1 MQNEIGLMHATESVL
16 SGALATLQTREAAY
30 QAARTARVQAF
41 GAQQTQDELARGA
54 IRKASNV
61 LRNALGNHW
70 SEVWEET
77 GFPSRSTAVPGTL
90 AERLALL
97 RSLQMYFA
105 AHPAREVAS
114 QGVTAAQFE
123 QLYNSLAE
131 ARSAVNACRTD
142 AEEKRLARDTAEA
155 DLRKRMLDLVVELSR
170 LISGSDPRWKRFG
183 LKSPDAPEA
192 PETPRQVVVS
202 NNLPGRLLV
211 TCAAAV
217 RAEFYRFWAQE
228 AGSAE
233 APVAV
238 GTAGEPTYVLEGLA
252 PGKSYNVFVSA
263 VNSGGESERSA
274 PAGADVLALAA

>member
-1 MQNEIGLMHATESVL
+1 MASNKLPDSQDALKARCRFMIQGCEELQNEIGLLHATESVL
-16 SGALATLQTREAAY
+16 AGALAAMETREAAY

-41 GAQQTQDELARGA
+41 GAQQAQDNLARSA

-61 LRNALGNHW
+61 LRNALGNRW
-70 SEVWEET
+70 SVVWEGT
-77 GFPSRSTAVPGTL
+77 GFPSRSTAAPGTL

-97 RSLQMYFA
+97 RSLEMYLA
-105 AHPAREVAS
+105 AHPAREVGS

-123 QLYNSLAE
+123 QLYNGLAE
-131 ARSAVNACRTD
+131 ARSAMNACRTD

-183 LKSPDAPEA
+183 LKSPAAPEA
-192 PETPRQVVVS
+192 PETPQEVVVR

-217 RAEFYRFWAQE
+217 RAEFYLR
-228 AGSAE
+228 
-233 APVAV
+233 P
-238 GTAGEPTYVLEGLA
+238 
-252 PGKSYNVFVSA
+252 KSRPY
-263 VNSGGESERSA
+263 R
-274 PAGADVLALAA
+274 